1 MFAAAA
7 VHGAGL
13 GDGLHQVLVV
23 GIPPSPPADF
33 WLAAAGDHSAGALVP
48 AWGGEKKKDKPQI
61 TGLSKE
67 SMILSRKLYLQ

>member
-33 WLAAAGDHSAGALVP
+33 WLAAAGDHSTGALVP
-48 AWGGEKKKDKPQI
+48 AWEGGGKNKK
-61 TGLSKE
+61 
-67 SMILSRKLYLQ
+67 Y